1 MSIDPKNREM
11 HSHRT
16 AKSHGCPHGKHGV
29 WSRLDR
35 WTRNHPRAAWMF
47 PLAGFLSLVWFLIRV
62 LPKPSRAAYPCQRVA
77 APLAGGFL
85 ASLAGLVGPA
95 LAFHKPG
102 RAKLRMRRF
111 LPVAGLV
118 AAVVILLGTF
128 VITQTNQAQPFS
140 PSEAL
145 NSPMGTAKGINPG
158 RVVWIRDAEAT
169 SWDGSTGNWWDDA
182 NTDQKVV
189 DAMMAKSLL
198 GLTGVKTDKDAW
210 DALFKHFNRTRGQG
224 ETGYKPGEK
233 IVIKINA
240 NQDRSPVWGTG
251 RRPLNGLPSPH
262 AVYALVSQLI
272 TAGGVP
278 GGDITIYEAAQGRN
292 IGEPVYKRIRSN
304 PDPNFQAVNFVVNTD
319 YGLGGRIA
327 LVPDLDNPIKFAKAE
342 IPAAFLPTCVTG
354 AKYMINMA
362 LLRAHGMFG
371 VTLTAKNHFGSTYFP
386 DNGGW
391 TPRPLH
397 SYGMRTNPMGSYNCL
412 VDLVGHKHLGGKT
425 LLFMLDGLYTA
436 EHNEGNVYRF
446 QSFGDD
452 WASSLF
458 MSQDPM
464 AIDSV
469 GLDFLRS
476 EPRATQVQGNADN
489 FLHEGSQANKPPSG
503 IIYDP
508 EGDGTALESLGVHEH
523 WNNATDRKYS
533 RNLGTGKGIELV
545 IVK

>member
-1 MSIDPKNREM
+1 MADR
-11 HSHRT
+11 HS
-16 AKSHGCPHGKHGV
+16 CPHSKPGA

-35 WTRNHPRAAWMF
+35 WLKKHPRATWMF

-62 LPKPSRAAYPCQRVA
+62 LPKPSRAAYPCQRIA

-85 ASLAGLVGPA
+85 ASFAGLVGPA
-95 LAFHKPG
+95 LAFHKSE
-102 RAKLRMRRF
+102 RTKLRMQRL

-118 AAVVILLGTF
+118 TAVIILFGTF
-128 VITQTNQAQPFS
+128 AITQTNQAQPFS
-140 PSEAL
+140 PSEPL
-145 NSPMGTAKGINPG
+145 NSPMGIAQGIHPG
-158 RVVWIRDAEAT
+158 RIVWIRDAEAT
-169 SWDGSTGNWWDDA
+169 SWDGSTGSWWDDA

-189 DAMMAKSLL
+189 DAMMSKSLL
-198 GLTGVKTDKDAW
+198 GLTGGKTDKEAW
-210 DALFKHFNRTRGQG
+210 DALFKHFNRTRSLG
-224 ETGYKPGEK
+224 ETGYKTGEK

-262 AVYALVSQLI
+262 VIYALVSQLI
-272 TAGGVP
+272 MAAGVP
-278 GGDITIYEAAQGRN
+278 GGDITIYEAAQSRN
-292 IGEPVYKRIRSN
+292 IGEPVYKRVRSN
-304 PDPNFQAVNFVVNTD
+304 PAPNFQAVNFVVNTD
-319 YGLGGRIA
+319 YELGGRIA
-327 LVPDLDNPIKFAKAE
+327 PVPDLDNPIKFAQAKL
-342 IPAAFLPTCVTG
+342 PAAYLPTCVTG
-354 AKYMINMA
+354 AKYMINLA

-397 SYGMRTNPMGSYNCL
+397 PYGMRANPMGSYNCL

-452 WASSLF
+452 WASSLL
-458 MSQDPM
+458 MSQDPV

-489 FLHEGSQANKPPSG
+489 FLHEAAQANKPPSG
-503 IIYDP
+503 ITYDP
-508 EGDGTALESLGVHEH
+508 EGDGTPLQSLGVHEH

-533 RNLGTGKGIELV
+533 RNLGPGKGIELV